1 MIDVSERTLKRWR
14 SGCGAV
20 VEDQRPHAVQGS
32 QPHQLTHEEEQ
43 AILNACNRPEYTSLP
58 PSQIVP
64 LLADKGVY
72 LASESSF
79 YRVLKKHHQQHPRG
93 RMKPRRPALL
103 QPGQTKSGAGI
114 LAIAPPLCVA
124 STGIST

>member
-20 VEDQRPHAVQGS
+20 VEDQRPRAVQGS

-43 AILNACNRPEYTSLP
+43 AILNACNRPEYQSLP

-64 LLADKGVY
+64 SIGRSRDLLGLRVVV
-72 LASESSF
+72 LSSTE
-79 YRVLKKHHQQHPRG
+79 KTPTAAAPRENEAT
-93 RMKPRRPALL
+93 P
-103 QPGQTKSGAGI
+103 PGT
-114 LAIAPPLCVA
+114 
-124 STGIST
+124 

>member
-1 MIDVSERTLKRWR
+1 MIDVSERTLEHWR

-32 QPHQLTHEEEQ
+32 QPHQLIHEEEQ
-43 AILNACNRPEYTSLP
+43 AFLNAFNRPEYQSLP

-64 LLADKGVY
+64 SLADQGSY

-79 YRVLKKHHQQHPRG
+79 YRVLKKHQ
-93 RMKPRRPALL
+93 
-103 QPGQTKSGAGI
+103 
-114 LAIAPPLCVA
+114 
-124 STGIST
+124 